1 MLNTMLIK
9 RIKTLQ
15 RAAQLGDDDYRALLS
30 GYGVESCKDLE
41 LKQAAEVI
49 SFLQKLAG
57 QDQGQGPARPPK
69 RYADLGR
76 RGAEWATAKQLRMLE
91 AMWMDVTVQKSREVA
106 LVAYHSF
113 LLHRWNVSSPEMIA
127 RDQVS
132 GIRQALASM
141 RSAKSRQD
149 VKRKAGNA

>member
-1 MLNTMLIK
+1 MLNNILIK

-15 RAAQLGDDDYRALLS
+15 RAAQTGEDDYRAMLA
-30 GYGVESCKDLE
+30 GYGVESCKNLDF
-41 LKQAAEVI
+41 KQAAEVI

-57 QDQGQGPARPPK
+57 QDQGPGSARLPK

-91 AMWMDVTVQKSREVA
+91 AMWMDVTVQKSRVVA
-106 LVAYHSF
+106 LSAYQAF
-113 LLHRWNVSSPEMIA
+113 LMHRWQITSPEMIA

-132 GIRQALASM
+132 LIKRALDAM
-141 RSAKSRQD
+141 RRSAI
-149 VKRKAGNA
+149 RKNTVQ